1 MAKVLSGIGKLPDPA
16 FYNDKIL
23 TLSDVQL
30 RFAMADVVRRRW
42 YPKMKIAINGRE
54 PSAATR
60 NLVKAEGLILS
71 KLLSIVSEVFLF
83 NSGGYSHPAYWWFE
97 CCLEPSAHRSLM
109 HEDYT
114 PTKTKAGLRAAFESA
129 TAALRRRENPFKG
142 QASFTLFDEAIKLAD
157 ASTARAEDRENDLFY
172 PSKFLP
178 YVEAR
183 AKLSKLIVLNM

>member
-42 YPKMKIAINGRE
+42 YPKMKIAIDGRE

-83 NSGGYSHPAYWWFE
+83 NSGGYSHPARPSSSLMLQPQGPRIGKTICFTHLNFYLMLR
-97 CCLEPSAHRSLM
+97 LEP
-109 HEDYT
+109 
-114 PTKTKAGLRAAFESA
+114 
-129 TAALRRRENPFKG
+129 N
-142 QASFTLFDEAIKLAD
+142 
-157 ASTARAEDRENDLFY
+157 
-172 PSKFLP
+172 
-178 YVEAR
+178 
-183 AKLSKLIVLNM
+183 